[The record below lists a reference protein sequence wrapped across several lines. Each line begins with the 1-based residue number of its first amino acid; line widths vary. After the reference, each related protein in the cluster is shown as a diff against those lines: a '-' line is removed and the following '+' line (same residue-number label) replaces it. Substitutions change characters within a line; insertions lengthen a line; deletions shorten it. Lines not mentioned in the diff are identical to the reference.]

1 MLLLNTGKEEQ
12 KGSRSRKGNM
22 KRKTPSFKR
31 TQKERN
37 EENIWLD
44 SFKVVKKGV
53 RGLEVMDCPLV
64 KK

>member
-1 MLLLNTGKEEQ
+1 
-12 KGSRSRKGNM
+12 M